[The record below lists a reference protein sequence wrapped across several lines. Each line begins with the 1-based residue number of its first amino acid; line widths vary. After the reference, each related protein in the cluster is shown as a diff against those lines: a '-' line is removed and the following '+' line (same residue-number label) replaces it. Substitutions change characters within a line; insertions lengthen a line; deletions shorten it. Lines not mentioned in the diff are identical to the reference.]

1 MKTKTLKPNLNA
13 TIGLLLTVPA
23 LYFIFIS
30 VLKFVFGVPM
40 LFDAAQP
47 ILDAWG
53 VKGPIGW
60 NVSLM
65 FILGPLVAFLF
76 NLTSVLRID
85 WENNKHQ
92 INFQLSFEMGFK
104 NWLLV
109 VISCLCMINVFVY
122 VICENCNS

>member
-1 MKTKTLKPNLNA
+1 MKTKTLKPNLSA
-13 TIGLLLTVPA
+13 TIGLLLTTPA

-30 VLKFVFGVPM
+30 VLKFMFGVPM

-53 VKGPIGW
+53 VKGLIGW
-60 NVSLM
+60 NISLM

-85 WENNKHQ
+85 WQNNKHQ
-92 INFQLSFEMGFK
+92 NNFQLSFEMGFK

-109 VISCLCMINVFVY
+109 AISCLCMINVFVY

>member
-13 TIGLLLTVPA
+13 TIGLLLTTPA

-60 NVSLM
+60 NISLM

-76 NLTSVLRID
+76 NLTNVLRID
-85 WENNKHQ
+85 WQNNKHQ

-109 VISCLCMINVFVY
+109 AISCLCMINVIVY